1 MRTSAVTCPVCGTQ
15 LRGHPS
21 DGYRCARCHAFYSTR
36 HVRAMRREQF
46 RELVHEHFGAAV
58 RAPKEL
64 PPREEDR
71 VESDLVIREEQ
82 PEVEHA
88 IAQAKR
94 AAADAARH
102 LDDFVEVAQ
111 QVSEDRSTISAVAAA
126 LPIDRLRHE
135 PVARTYRPKVVS
147 VRIVRKRA
155 VTKKKM
161 KKRVAIKSR
170 RAAVKRVV
178 RKARKRTARAPRTVT
193 RKRPVVRARK
203 TALARRVTRR
213 RR

>member
-36 HVRAMRREQF
+36 HVRVMRREQF

-58 RAPKEL
+58 RTPKEL
-64 PPREEDR
+64 PPREENR

-135 PVARTYRPKVVS
+135 PVARTYRAKTALVQV
-147 VRIVRKRA
+147 VRKGA
-155 VTKKKM
+155 AGKQKVKKG
-161 KKRVAIKSR
+161 AGIKSR
-170 RAAVKRVV
+170 RTVVNRILQNPRKRIA
-178 RKARKRTARAPRTVT
+178 RASRTAARKRS
-193 RKRPVVRARK
+193 VVRVRK
-203 TALARRVTRR
+203 VASKRRVTRR